1 MFIYVNL
8 FLLYHM
14 ICDFVMIIK
23 IKLIDVIFCFILLLI
38 IIYYLMIYKLPI
50 YFSLGYFVS
59 DDLGMSGFI
68 HMFGLCCGADP
79 SQSLRSVD
87 FWFIV

>member
-1 MFIYVNL
+1 MC
-8 FLLYHM
+8 HM

-23 IKLIDVIFCFILLLI
+23 IKLIDLILCFILLLI
-38 IIYYLMIYKLPI
+38 IIYYLMIYKLLI
-50 YFSLGYFVS
+50 YFSIGYFVS
-59 DDLGMSGFI
+59 VDATPDLGMSGFI

-79 SQSLRSVD
+79 SQTLRSVD